1 MYVPSMATDFG
12 VTYLPLK
19 ALMVV
24 HRGKKE
30 KLKTMNMQLKIK
42 IKEYTNNTKENH
54 QVTREEKKKGTE
66 KKYKNNHK
74 TINKVTRRAYLSIS
88 L

>member
-1 MYVPSMATDFG
+1 MYVPSMATDCG

-30 KLKTMNMQLKIK
+30 KLKTVNMQLKIK

-54 QVTREEKKKGTE
+54 KGREEERNREEVQKQP
-66 KKYKNNHK
+66 
-74 TINKVTRRAYLSIS
+74 
-88 L
+88 